1 MKSHIKK
8 NKSDIVVCMYGIKKK
23 IASNNVSVNC

>member
-8 NKSDIVVCMYGIKKK
+8 NKSDIVVCMYGIKK
-23 IASNNVSVNC
+23 IALNNLSQ